1 MKRLLAV
8 VLVVL
13 LAVPSFALSDAE
25 YLKMRKS
32 STDFARADKRLSTVW
47 TNLKKSLPKNVF
59 TKLQAEQREWVASGR
74 DEAAE
79 AYMAEGYSRMEAY
92 TMATN
97 DRADAL
103 PGIAQAL
110 RKSTGTSTSRPK
122 PAAKPAKKTAA
133 APKPAPE
140 PVPPEDDEL
149 EPQPLDEG
157 PVNPEGEYRNNNC
170 FITVK
175 IVDRSTQEAEVT
187 FARWKDE
194 VSWTSRGWIEDDMLE
209 LSDSNYSTCQAT
221 IVFSPGSA
229 RVSLTD
235 SGDWAKSTAEDFV
248 MAGTYTKQ

>member
-8 VLVVL
+8 VLVL
-13 LAVPSFALSDAE
+13 LLSVPSFALSDAE
-25 YLKMRKS
+25 YLRMRKS
-32 STDFARADKRLSTVW
+32 SADFARADKRLSTVW

-59 TKLQAEQREWVASGR
+59 TRLQAEQREWIASGR

-79 AYMAEGYSRMEAY
+79 AYIADGYSRMEAY

-110 RKSTGTSTSRPK
+110 RKGTSTSTSRPK
-122 PAAKPAKKTAA
+122 PAAKPA
-133 APKPAPE
+133 PARTPAGDDDGYDDS
-140 PVPPEDDEL
+140 EDDGL
-149 EPQPLDEG
+149 EAQPLDDG

-170 FITVK
+170 FMTVK
-175 IVDRSTQEAEVT
+175 ILDRSTQEAEVT
-187 FARWKDE
+187 FGRWKDE

-209 LSDSNYSTCQAT
+209 LSDNDYSTCQAT
-221 IVFSPGSA
+221 VVFSPNGA

-235 SGDWAKSTAEDFV
+235 SGDWAEATAEDFV